1 MRPKGLSYRRSLA
14 FHATDMK
21 IKILLLPERKK
32 TKIIDIKK
40 GSTVIDAIRAMDLY
54 PDAWIPVRGDAP
66 VPLDEVLREGDELK
80 LIAVVSG
87 G

>member
-1 MRPKGLSYRRSLA
+1 MRPKGLSHGRSLA
-14 FHATDMK
+14 FFATDMK
-21 IKILLLPERKK
+21 VKIRLLPSKKK
-32 TKIIDIKK
+32 TRTIEVKK
-40 GSTVIDAIRAMDLY
+40 GSKVIDAMLEMDLY

-66 VPLDEVLREGDELK
+66 IPLDEVLRDGDELK

>member
-1 MRPKGLSYRRSLA
+1 
-14 FHATDMK
+14 MK
-21 IKILLLPERKK
+21 VKIRLLPSQKK
-32 TKIIDIKK
+32 ARTIDIKK
-40 GSTVIDAIRAMDLY
+40 GSKVIDAILEMDLH

-66 VPLDEVLREGDELK
+66 VPLDEILREGDELK